1 MSVADS
7 LIEQNQEEFG
17 HNHDPQESDNPLL
30 SKYFYVE
37 SAGKKRTRRQTEEKI
52 LEGAGAVK
60 KRSELAE
67 TGLFDQAMGST
78 EGGTVKPESVEFE
91 ILRQV
96 EESLRRVPQISSPSP
111 GLLKRKASREL
122 NLCMPLF
129 QGGTAVNR
137 TFFFYRPP
145 AKEDTSRPILKTLQG
160 MLSGAKEVYALMQ
173 VHASTKPELSSTVVD
188 MKTKMQE
195 LESFLEKANVGLAQ
209 GSVLKEDSADAEVKA
224 MREKAQAYVRMADT
238 HKAGMTVAR
247 KRWDAL
253 LGK

>member
-7 LIEQNQEEFG
+7 IIQQNQEEFG
-17 HNHDPQESDNPLL
+17 HNHDPQENENPLL

-37 SAGKKRTRRQTEEKI
+37 SAGKKRTRRQTEEKM

-78 EGGTVKPESVEFE
+78 EGGTVKPESVELE

-137 TFFFYRPP
+137 TFFFLPP
-145 AKEDTSRPILKTLQG
+145 SCQGGHLQAHSEDVAGHVERRQG
-160 MLSGAKEVYALMQ
+160 GVRT
-173 VHASTKPELSSTVVD
+173 HD
-188 MKTKMQE
+188 
-195 LESFLEKANVGLAQ
+195 
-209 GSVLKEDSADAEVKA
+209 GS
-224 MREKAQAYVRMADT
+224 
-238 HKAGMTVAR
+238 
-247 KRWDAL
+247 
-253 LGK
+253 